1 MLILSMWPGTR
12 MVLHPLRISARFPV
26 SQSKIPDRPQKPNIP
41 KLVRSRMRS
50 GRSSDTSQPGVDTL
64 RSLCSEGGS
73 PPRDLG
79 FDTWFLNLLGIIW
92 AAPAAGKTLSPPP
105 ICRKTR
111 RYLTSSHR
119 AAYGSGTSGGGADR
133 DLESYILWVWAAP
146 GAPTTLPRGAK
157 PPRFLARFSV
167 PLAQT
172 HEILDLRS
180 FSGPPPLVPP
190 PCATV

>member
-1 MLILSMWPGTR
+1 MSDPECAADG
-12 MVLHPLRISARFPV
+12 PLTHHSRELTPC
-26 SQSKIPDRPQKPNIP
+26 
-41 KLVRSRMRS
+41 VRYAVKVA
-50 GRSSDTSQPGVDTL
+50 P
-64 RSLCSEGGS
+64 

>member
-79 FDTWFLNLLGIIW
+79 FDTWFLNLLVIIW

-119 AAYGSGTSGGGADR
+119 AAYGSGTSGGGQIETWSLTFCGSGRPRGPRQPCQGGRSLPAFWQGFR
-133 DLESYILWVWAAP
+133 CP
-146 GAPTTLPRGAK
+146 LPRPTKSWICGLSLA
-157 PPRFLARFSV
+157 PP
-167 PLAQT
+167 
-172 HEILDLRS
+172 H
-180 FSGPPPLVPP
+180 
-190 PCATV
+190 